1 MPTVIGGTALVPP
14 RRSSD
19 CSCVFCGLFR
29 AHHYWLRAVVASF
42 VVPLL
47 LLLTLS
53 VDHHMRHEHA
63 PGNEVSAAVGGLL
76 LLATGFAVIA
86 VSTWYQ
92 PVRRLSHIMR
102 PRTHEPV

>member
-1 MPTVIGGTALVPP
+1 MRAADRRRTIRLPARAGSSEMPTVIGGTALVPP
-14 RRSSD
+14 RRASD

-29 AHHYWLRAVVASF
+29 AHHYWLRAVAASF

-86 VSTWYQ
+86 VS
-92 PVRRLSHIMR
+92 
-102 PRTHEPV
+102 